1 MRGPV
6 VRLVGAALFTLTL
19 AAAPRARAAENLVT
33 MDVTL
38 DPDRGPMFGRAQLRI
53 HNVSTVPLP
62 SVPLWLYPNHLSER
76 PAGLNDVAFHW
87 MYPTLF
93 SPARMAIDDVS
104 VDGRAVA
111 FALEDTDAGKATL
124 ARVTLPE
131 PVPPGGTVTL
141 EAAFEVEV
149 PQRFGAFG
157 CIGQRCRLMG
167 GFYPTPPH
175 LGPGGWDLAAP
186 PDRVDARVTLR
197 APAGLDLV
205 VNGQHASRKA
215 GEAVT
220 VSTDDVP
227 YPTIVTDRPL
237 RTSSLDV
244 AGVHVDYL
252 HRDARPPDSSG
263 QPLPYVRE
271 DTPGLVLE
279 AMRRALDFVGAQGL
293 KLAPGQRLTLVEA
306 PLRHELVQVHG
317 DVILVSDRIFGI
329 FPAEKVRKYHR
340 FELVRAVFIA
350 LMSDALAPIE
360 RPEDRD
366 LTAGVL
372 GSYLLE
378 IFTLREFKKIEFAKD
393 LLRPLDF
400 IPAVDDLMYAP
411 LVASSSTYFGDV
423 DESDP
428 LRDDV
433 RRFSH
438 KNASARLIFNKLL
451 DVLGAERMSLLP
463 RKILGESKPMRVAAS
478 EVFGADLSWFW
489 KQWLGPRPR
498 LNYRLAAIRVTP
510 RATGEGVHVA
520 VDVAR
525 EGEDVLEP
533 VEVLVE
539 DRDGGAHT
547 LIWNARGPSKTLEV
561 DLPAGLKSVE
571 IDPRSRLLETA
582 VGSLRSYDDPRYD
595 DRDPRRWRFLY
606 QGFGALL
613 NVSQLTAAFEAAFEL
628 KRQHDLRNA
637 VTFRAYHTE
646 ATTIGIASSYISYFG
661 QQANRNRTTSLF
673 SISGSASRLDPSF
686 GLALGEAAQPGYRVG
701 AGVGVAHDT
710 RDFFIDPW
718 RAVGLS
724 AGVGFGVTLLE
735 QGRQLASGSAAVEAL
750 RLFELAPGHVL
761 GIDVT
766 AAAAFGQIE
775 LRSQLTS
782 ASGVSGLRGYLPS
795 DLLARGNVVGR
806 IQLRNDYITDLN
818 WNMLHFTTVR
828 GFAGTLFADAAVITS
843 CEDYSFSKDRI
854 FADVGYSF
862 RVLHDAFG
870 VYQQLLSI
878 DLAIPLTERA
888 AGGTCLG
895 KSQPAL
901 PHTPKLGRVPVMLL
915 VTFLPNF

>member
-1 MRGPV
+1 
-6 VRLVGAALFTLTL
+6 VRLVGAAALLTVAL
-19 AAAPRARAAENLVT
+19 AAPRARAAENFVT
-33 MDVTL
+33 MDVTV
-38 DPDRGPMFGRAQLRI
+38 DPDRGPLFGRAQLRI
-53 HNVSTVPLP
+53 HNTSTATLP
-62 SVPLWLYPNHLSER
+62 SVPLWLYPNHLAER

-104 VDGRAVA
+104 VDGKAAA

-124 ARVTLPE
+124 ARVALPE
-131 PVPPGGTVTL
+131 PLPPGGTVTL
-141 EAAFEVEV
+141 EAAFEVDV

-157 CIGQRCRLMG
+157 CVGQRCRLMG

-175 LGPGGWDLAAP
+175 LGAGGWDLAAP
-186 PDRVDARVTLR
+186 PDRVDARVTVR
-197 APAGLDLV
+197 APAGLELV
-205 VNGQHASRKA
+205 VNGQHARRTA
-215 GEAVT
+215 GEPVT

-227 YPTIVTDRPL
+227 YPTIVTDRAL
-237 RTSSLDV
+237 RTSALDA

-252 HRDARPPDSSG
+252 HRDERPPDSSN

-271 DTPGLVLE
+271 DKPGLVLE
-279 AMRRALDFVGAQGL
+279 AVRRSLEFLAAQGL
-293 KLAPGQRLTLVEA
+293 KLPANQRLTLVEA

-350 LMSDALAPIE
+350 LMSDALAASE

-366 LTAGVL
+366 LAAGVL

-451 DVLGAERMSLLP
+451 DVLGAEKMSLLP
-463 RKILGESKPMRVAAS
+463 RKMLGESKPMRVAAA
-478 EVFGADLSWFW
+478 EVFGADLAWFW

-510 RATGEGVHVA
+510 RTAGEGVHVA
-520 VDVAR
+520 IDVAR
-525 EGEDVLEP
+525 EGDDVLEP

-539 DRDGGAHT
+539 DREGGAHT
-547 LIWNARGPSKTLEV
+547 LIWNARGPGKTLEV
-561 DLPAGLKSVE
+561 DLPGGLKSVE

-582 VGSLRSYDDPRYD
+582 VGTLRSYDDPRYD

-637 VTFRAYHTE
+637 LTFRAFHSE
-646 ATTIGIASSYISYFG
+646 ATTIGVASSYLWFFG
-661 QQANRNRTTSLF
+661 QQANRNRTTSAF
-673 SISGSASRLDPSF
+673 SLGLSASRLDPTF
-686 GLALGEAAQPGYRVG
+686 GIAPGEATRPGYRVG
-701 AGVGVAHDT
+701 GGIGLNHDT

-724 AGVGFGVTLLE
+724 AGVGGGVTLLE
-735 QGRQLASGSAAVEAL
+735 EGRQLANGSAAVEAL
-750 RLFELAPGHVL
+750 RLFEMAPGHVL
-761 GIDVT
+761 GLDVS
-766 AAAAFGQIE
+766 AAVAFGEIE

-795 DLLARGNVVGR
+795 DLLARANVVGR

-818 WNMLHFTTVR
+818 WNLLHFTTVR
-828 GFAGTLFADAAVITS
+828 GFAGTLFADAAAITT
-843 CEDYSFSKDRI
+843 CEGYGFSTDRI
-854 FADVGYSF
+854 YADVGYSF

-878 DLAIPLTERA
+878 DLAFPLTERA
-888 AGGTCLG
+888 SGGTCLG
-895 KSQPAL
+895 KPLPAL
-901 PHTPKLGRVPVMLL
+901 PRASKIGQVPVMLL